1 MHKLA
6 KASQRLILAVIVTA
20 FVAGG
25 ALAEKPEWAGANKH
39 AKEGQGGKPDKEPK
53 QDRGRDAGARA
64 GAMTFAFGG
73 DERRMVDDYYGA
85 RFRTGKC
92 PPGLAKKNNGC
103 LPPGQAKK
111 WAKGQPLPKDLRFYD
126 LPRELRIRLP
136 APPPNHRYVRV
147 AADILLIAVGSQ
159 MVIDAI
165 EDIGR

>member
-6 KASQRLILAVIVTA
+6 KASQRLILAGIVTA

-39 AKEGQGGKPDKEPK
+39 AREGNGGKPDKHVK
-53 QDRGRDAGARA
+53 QERGGHTGDRDGAIS
-64 GAMTFAFGG
+64 FAFSG
-73 DERRMVDDYYGA
+73 DERRMADDYYGP

-92 PPGLAKKNNGC
+92 PPGLAKKHNGC

-111 WAKGQPLPKDLRFYD
+111 WHKGQPLPKDVRFYA
-126 LPRELRIRLP
+126 LPQELRVRLP
-136 APPPNHRYVRV
+136 PPPPNHRYVRV